1 MFFRSKI
8 VNNKKSYIK
17 YPHDAAVAST
27 VVRLNVTA
35 FPPKTPPFVNR
46 FKNPPNSPPPLVV
59 SKRLPTSNFPF
70 FFIAD
75 GNRSKL
81 PLTTCPASKPFKIWF
96 GACTTCARRCFAS
109 FSHFFSPKRYFGKI
123 NALIRCKSSCVRNER
138 KAREKK
144 YRRIVSSVYSCASTY
159 DFKHFITFI
168 IVRLKCA
175 RLYSTPREEEGVKVV
190 FRKAC
195 CSNFTRAREKGIE
208 LQKSETE
215 ERRKKYSKK
224 ERKCLGF
231 ICYPK
236 YWRNANT
243 KIFFFREER
252 GSERLRSS
260 LCTSL
265 VVFFFYDEDEEN
277 HRLKQR

>member
-35 FPPKTPPFVNR
+35 FPPKTPPFVNA
-46 FKNPPNSPPPLVV
+46 FKNPPNSPPPLVVV

-168 IVRLKCA
+168 IIARLKCA
-175 RLYSTPREEEGVKVV
+175 RVCIVLRAK
-190 FRKAC
+190 RKASKSYSKARVQTLRAQEKRGLHC
-195 CSNFTRAREKGIE
+195 RRARPE
-208 LQKSETE
+208 E

-236 YWRNANT
+236 YWQTANT
-243 KIFFFREER
+243 KIFFRRKRQRKASFF
-252 GSERLRSS
+252 S
-260 LCTSL
+260 LCISCGLLLTKT
-265 VVFFFYDEDEEN
+265 
-277 HRLKQR
+277 RTRKTTG

>member
-35 FPPKTPPFVNR
+35 FPPKTPPFVNA
-46 FKNPPNSPPPLVV
+46 FKNPPNSPPPLVVV

-123 NALIRCKSSCVRNER
+123 NALVRCKSSCVRNER

-159 DFKHFITFI
+159 DFKHFIPFI
-168 IVRLKCA
+168 IIVRRLKCA
-175 RLYSTPREEEGVKVV
+175 ARLYLLLRAK
-190 FRKAC
+190 RKA
-195 CSNFTRAREKGIE
+195 SKSSYSKARVQTLRARKRKGDC
-208 LQKSETE
+208 TAE
-215 ERRKKYSKK
+215 EARDQKK

-236 YWRNANT
+236 YWRNFCKHKNLLQKKEAA
-243 KIFFFREER
+243 KGFVLLFVHL
-252 GSERLRSS
+252 SWSS
-260 LCTSL
+260 S
-265 VVFFFYDEDEEN
+265 YENEDEEN
-277 HRLKQR
+277 HLQLKQR

>member
-27 VVRLNVTA
+27 VVRLKVTA

-46 FKNPPNSPPPLVV
+46 FKNPPNSPPPLVVV

-168 IVRLKCA
+168 IIARLKCA
-175 RLYSTPREEEGVKVV
+175 RVCIVLRAK
-190 FRKAC
+190 RKA
-195 CSNFTRAREKGIE
+195 SSYNSARVQTTRTKERGLNCRRER
-208 LQKSETE
+208 ETE

-236 YWRNANT
+236 YWRQKANT

-265 VVFFFYDEDEEN
+265 VVFFLQDEDEEN
-277 HRLKQR
+277 HRLK

>member
-59 SKRLPTSNFPF
+59 VSKRLPTSNFPF

-109 FSHFFSPKRYFGKI
+109 FSHSFRRKDTSGRST
-123 NALIRCKSSCVRNER
+123 RSS
-138 KAREKK
+138 
-144 YRRIVSSVYSCASTY
+144 
-159 DFKHFITFI
+159 D
-168 IVRLKCA
+168 
-175 RLYSTPREEEGVKVV
+175 VKVRASETRGRRGKRNIAGL
-190 FRKAC
+190 FLPC
-195 CSNFTRAREKGIE
+195 TRARARTI
-208 LQKSETE
+208 L
-215 ERRKKYSKK
+215 
-224 ERKCLGF
+224 
-231 ICYPK
+231 
-236 YWRNANT
+236 NT
-243 KIFFFREER
+243 
-252 GSERLRSS
+252 S
-260 LCTSL
+260 
-265 VVFFFYDEDEEN
+265 
-277 HRLKQR
+277 